1 MTPTRGDVTL
11 EVVKGNVPAQLELT
25 PAVGTPLAPYE
36 PDREEVSLR
45 EYLDVLVAGR
55 WIVVVAALAA
65 LVLGGAY
72 AFLAPPV
79 FRSDAL
85 VQVEDKK
92 SMGGLL
98 GDLSSVLGEA
108 SPAETEIEILKS
120 RALVGAVVRQLR
132 LDVRATPKRFPIIGG
147 AIARR
152 HDPDDVAGAMLGFRR
167 YGWGGE
173 RISVDRLEV
182 PAALVGKPLTL
193 VTGEGSRFRI
203 LGPDGAPLVD
213 GEVGK
218 AAAGRGVE
226 IFVSELRARPG
237 LEFALVRR
245 DRDEAIKDLQD
256 DLRIA
261 EKGKKT
267 GILSLTLDGRDPR
280 EVAAIL
286 DSLSQAYVRQNVE
299 RRSAEAEKTLEFL
312 GSQLPTLRSNLD
324 AAERQLEAYQAHAG
338 SVDVSLE
345 GKAAI
350 DRAVDIEKAA
360 AELKLQHAELRQ
372 RFTEEHPALVA
383 IAQKL
388 KRLDAERDALE
399 SRLRKLPGNELES
412 ARRARDVKVANE
424 LYLAVLNKVQELKVV
439 KEGTIGNVRILDS
452 AIVPVKP
459 VSPKKLAVLALSLLL
474 GLAGGVAGAF
484 GKRAFDQGVEDPD
497 ALERAI
503 GIAVSASIP
512 HSATQSAD
520 EHAARTGR
528 GAVRV
533 KPLIAAT
540 APKDLAVESLRSLR
554 TSLQFALVEAPSPV
568 VAIGGPAPGIGKS
581 FVTANLAHLLG
592 ETGKKVLVVDADL
605 RRGHLHQ
612 YFRLERGL
620 GLSDAIAGEIA
631 LDEAVR
637 PTRSPGVSLL
647 TTGTI
652 PPNPAELLGSERFQ
666 RLLAELSARF
676 DVVLADTPPVLAV
689 TDGAL
694 VARHAGVNLLVVRA
708 GKHPVRE
715 LSAALRQLDRSGV
728 RVAGF
733 VMNDVRLD
741 RGLGRRNVYHYQY
754 KYE

>member
-11 EVVKGNVPAQLELT
+11 EVVKTNASTPQPELT
-25 PAVGTPLAPYE
+25 PSRGLPLPAYE
-36 PDREEVSLR
+36 ADADEVSLR
-45 EYLDVLVAGR
+45 EYLDVLVGGR
-55 WIVVVAALAA
+55 WIVALATA
-65 LVLGGAY
+65 VAVALGGTY
-72 AFLAPPV
+72 AFLAAPV
-79 FRSDAL
+79 YRSDAL

-98 GDLSSVLGEA
+98 GDLSSMMGEA

-120 RALVGAVVRQLR
+120 RALVGAAVRELR
-132 LDVRATPKRFPIIGG
+132 LDVRASPRRFPVVGG

-152 HDPDDVAGAMLGFRR
+152 QASDHVAGALFGFRR

-182 PAALVGKPLTL
+182 PPALVGKPLTL
-193 VTGEGSRFRI
+193 VAGEGAGFRI
-203 LGPDGAPLVD
+203 LDPDGDLLVA

-218 AAAGRGVE
+218 PASGGGVE
-226 IFVSELRARPG
+226 VFVSELRARPA
-237 LEFALVRR
+237 LEFVLVRR
-245 DRDEAIKDLQD
+245 DRDEAIKDLQE

-280 EVAAIL
+280 EVAGIL
-286 DSLSQAYVRQNVE
+286 DALAQAYVRQNVE

-312 GSQLPTLRSNLD
+312 GSQLPSLRANLD
-324 AAERQLEAYQAHAG
+324 AAERQLESYQARAG

-372 RFTEEHPALVA
+372 RFTEEHPALAA

-388 KRLDAERDALE
+388 RRLDADREALE
-399 SRLRKLPGNELES
+399 ARLRKLPNNELES

-439 KEGTIGNVRILDS
+439 KEGTIGNVRILDA

-459 VSPKKLAVLALSLLL
+459 VSPRKAAVLALSLLL
-474 GLAGGVAGAF
+474 GLGAGIAGAF
-484 GKRAFDQGVEDPD
+484 ARRALDQGVEDPD
-497 ALERAI
+497 EVERAL
-503 GIAVSASIP
+503 GIAVSASVP
-512 HSATQSAD
+512 HSEVQAAED
-520 EHAARTGR
+520 HAARGTER
-528 GAVRV
+528 RVR
-533 KPLIAAT
+533 PLIAAT

-554 TSLQFALVEAPSPV
+554 TSLQFALVEAPSSI

-581 FVTANLAHLLG
+581 FVAANLAHLLG

-605 RRGHLHQ
+605 RRGHLHH
-612 YFRLERGL
+612 YFRMDRGI
-620 GLSDAIAGEIA
+620 GLSDAIAGEIP
-631 LDEAVR
+631 LEDAVR
-637 PTRSPGVSLL
+637 ATRSPGVSLV

-652 PPNPAELLGSERFQ
+652 PPNPAELLGSDRFQ
-666 RLLAELSARF
+666 RVLSELAARH
-676 DVVLADTPPVLAV
+676 DITLIDTPPVLAV
-689 TDGAL
+689 TDAAL
-694 VARHAGVNLLVVRA
+694 VARRAGVNLLVIRA
-708 GKHPVRE
+708 GQHPMRE
-715 LSAALRQLDRSGV
+715 IAAAVRQLGRNGV
-728 RVAGF
+728 RVSGI
-733 VMNDVRLD
+733 VMNDVQLD
-741 RGLGRRNVYHYQY
+741 RGLGRRNAYHYQY
-754 KYE
+754 TYE